1 VHRENYHAVMG
12 TDVLLPKQGTW
23 WFPHQQ
29 RGPLQDI
36 VFRTRLV
43 YMKSVR

>member
-1 VHRENYHAVMG
+1 MG
-12 TDVLLPKQGTW
+12 TDVDLPKQGTW